1 MRVIAGSAKGRKLKS
16 SLKYAIRPTSDK
28 VKGAL
33 FDILGPQIQG
43 VGFLDLFAGTGNI
56 GIEALSRGAKHTT
69 FVEKKYSF
77 IELIRHNLQTC
88 GFSDSASMVS
98 LQEKEAE
105 QKVETKAANTKTIL
119 EENDNQTIVRSPL
132 VGTFYRTPSPGA
144 SFFVEVGD
152 NVKKGQILCIIE
164 AMKLMNEVEAET
176 NGKIISIFIENAQ
189 PVEYAEPL
197 FLIET

>member
-1 MRVIAGSAKGRKLKS
+1 MVKSYSKTEKNMDIQKITKILDLIEKTGFSEVEIEQGDLRIKTRKS
-16 SLKYAIRPTSDK
+16 S
-28 VKGAL
+28 
-33 FDILGPQIQG
+33 
-43 VGFLDLFAGTGNI
+43 
-56 GIEALSRGAKHTT
+56 RGS
-69 FVEKKYSF
+69 V
-77 IELIRHNLQTC
+77 
-88 GFSDSASMVS
+88 
-98 LQEKEAE
+98 QEKEAE